1 MPNTI
6 YQNNMSKAQTS
17 VKVGSSSNLGPIT
30 ITVGPGGS
38 GGSGASTISVSNPV
52 LMGGAVIGPSSNGTG
67 NWTQTVTPGKIHVKV
82 DAVFDSNITWQGR
95 DMREWFE
102 TVESRLGM
110 LKPNPELEQG
120 WDELAQL
127 RHQYIELE
135 RKLLEQQRVFDILKQ
150 E

>member
-1 MPNTI
+1 MTAIPIKQSST
-6 YQNNMSKAQTS
+6 NNVYTVS
-17 VKVGSSSNLGPIT
+17 
-30 ITVGPGGS
+30 VGPGGS

-52 LMGGAVIGPSSNGTG
+52 LMGGAVIGPSNGSG
-67 NWTQTVTPGKIHVKV
+67 NWTQTVAPGKIHVQG
-82 DAVFDSNITWQGR
+82 DAVFDGNIKWQGR

-102 TVESRLGM
+102 TVEARLGM

-127 RHQYIELE
+127 RQQYIELE